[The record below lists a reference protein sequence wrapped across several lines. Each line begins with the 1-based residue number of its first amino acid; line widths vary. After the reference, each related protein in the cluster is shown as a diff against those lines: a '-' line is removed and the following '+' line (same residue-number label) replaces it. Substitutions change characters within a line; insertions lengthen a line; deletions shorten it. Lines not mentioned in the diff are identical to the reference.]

1 MPSRSKPK
9 RKPPGARAQHDPDA
23 LTNGQLL
30 FAQAYLENG
39 CNGARAYRETHPKAN
54 NQTCQ
59 VEACRL
65 LREPKVRAFVDAGL
79 AERRKRMAM
88 EGDEAIALLSA
99 RARANLTHAYDGQ
112 GKLLPFELWPIEL
125 QLALK
130 SHDGDKVTLHDGLK
144 AAELMARAT
153 GRLKDSVDLTH
164 KFDHAKHLAGIDT
177 PPPPPED

>member
-1 MPSRSKPK
+1 MAK
-9 RKPPGARAQHDPDA
+9 RKPPGARAQRDPDV

-30 FAQAYLENG
+30 FAQAYVANG

-65 LREPKVRAFVDAGL
+65 LREPKVASYVKRELEAKH
-79 AERRKRMAM
+79 KRMAM

-99 RARANLTHAYDGQ
+99 RARANLTHAFDEK
-112 GKLLPFELWPIEL
+112 GKLLPFDVWPAEL

-130 SHDGDKVTLHDGLK
+130 SYDDGKVVLHDGLK

-153 GRLKDSVDLTH
+153 GRLKDAVDLTH

-177 PPPPPED
+177 PPPPPEE